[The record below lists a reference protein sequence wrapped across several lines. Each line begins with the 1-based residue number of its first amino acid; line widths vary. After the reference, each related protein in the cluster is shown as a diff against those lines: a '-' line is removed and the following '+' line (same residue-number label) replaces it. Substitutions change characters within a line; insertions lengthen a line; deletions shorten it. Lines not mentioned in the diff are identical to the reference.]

1 MSLAS
6 AQLLSTV
13 QARAAH
19 APKGLAFPCCPG
31 TNTKLR
37 KKPPPLPPWMQWAA
51 VSTRSLPTLLSTVP
65 EHSPGPSGVSTNSLP
80 VVAAGA
86 RPYAPD
92 QTSPVESVGRVN
104 AAVPGRAGGTRPAG
118 VPAVPIR
125 RAAAGAAAGGSEVAV
140 AMRRG
145 DQ

>member
-92 QTSPVESVGRVN
+92 QTSPVESR
-104 AAVPGRAGGTRPAG
+104 
-118 VPAVPIR
+118 
-125 RAAAGAAAGGSEVAV
+125 SEEHTSELQSHHDLVC
-140 AMRRG
+140 RLLLEKKKKNKTNNKYTTNKNNITYN
-145 DQ
+145 